1 MDDIDVHDFHK
12 FKKKIFK
19 NFYDV
24 LLNSNYKVM
33 KCYNL
38 VFNWRYLKNNIGSLI
53 VICFFIIYT
62 GFFLIYVIKGISPL
76 KEECIKNIY
85 DDKNINSKN
94 KNNSIIITK
103 KKKRTAS
110 NILNPPKMKKSVNKK
125 IVTFKDQKKEKK
137 RSLKD
142 RKNKSITENST
153 HKKIKLNK
161 SRTKTENLKSID
173 SKIELNI
180 DIKKKNEKG
189 KEKEKDDNKDKNKL
203 DDFELDNSKY
213 EKALELDKRTLSQVY
228 WSRLKSKHLI
238 IYTFFSCNDYNLLYI
253 KISRFIFLICT
264 SMALNV
270 FFFFDISMHK
280 IYLDYGNYNFIKQL
294 PQMLYSTLVSLIIE
308 ILIGILSFTD
318 INIYQIKH
326 MKQVNVDKIDLIFK
340 RVRIKLIL
348 YFIITFLLFLFYWYF
363 ISAFC
368 AVYNNTQI
376 IYVKNFVSS
385 FSIGLLYPF
394 IIQFVF
400 ALIRIFTLRKNTKV
414 RSVLYKIC

>member
-1 MDDIDVHDFHK
+1 
-12 FKKKIFK
+12 
-19 NFYDV
+19 
-24 LLNSNYKVM
+24 M

-62 GFFLIYVIKGISPL
+62 IFFVIYIIKGISPL
-76 KEECIKNIY
+76 KGYMKNIY
-85 DDKNINSKN
+85 DDKN
-94 KNNSIIITK
+94 KNNSIIFTK
-103 KKKRTAS
+103 KKKRAAS
-110 NILNPPKMKKSVNKK
+110 NIMNPPKIKKSVNKK
-125 IVTFKDQKKEKK
+125 IVTFKVQKKEKK

-153 HKKIKLNK
+153 HKKIKYNK

-203 DDFELDNSKY
+203 DDFELNNSKY

-394 IIQFVF
+394 IIQFAF

-414 RSVLYKIC
+414 RRVLYKIC